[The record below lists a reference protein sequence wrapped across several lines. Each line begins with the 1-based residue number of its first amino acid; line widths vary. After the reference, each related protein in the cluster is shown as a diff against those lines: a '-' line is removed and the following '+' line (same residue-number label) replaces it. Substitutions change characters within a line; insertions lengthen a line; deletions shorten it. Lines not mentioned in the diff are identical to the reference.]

1 MRSKQTMLFC
11 SIDQSATSWQSHR
24 GENRYPRHPHTLA
37 SDCPALNQIIRLVQ
51 HDIDYDLRFCYFFN
65 FSLPV
70 RLASVKSDWPR
81 WSDWS
86 WLDWIDLR
94 VISTRFRIIVGLRI
108 KVEMAQMMM
117 WLNWVNIVHQHEQDN
132 IFLLAYTYSSWHF
145 FLYLKYV
152 RSNRTNQLNFKCIC
166 SSLSLKSACDERWW
180 PFKWEKKSWW
190 PVGTGRAQIVSFL
203 NSPRSRKWQ
212 AGFSSTGVVLLVWD
226 RRCLRLG
233 QDFCQRDRN
242 CQLIWTRLCSQWFRI
257 LGVQE
262 HPEHQY
268 TQRDKRSFRY
278 KQMNIQLGVN
288 LWQWSCCEQGT
299 PRGQCRWRHEQDW
312 GGGALQGFTWPEH
325 HVLCNKIA
333 KWSIFFQLF
342 KTPQFFRFCFLF

>member
-1 MRSKQTMLFC
+1 MSTTTLCVARLF
-11 SIDQSATSWQSHR
+11 
-24 GENRYPRHPHTLA
+24 L
-37 SDCPALNQIIRLVQ
+37 
-51 HDIDYDLRFCYFFN
+51 
-65 FSLPV
+65 
-70 RLASVKSDWPR
+70 
-81 WSDWS
+81 
-86 WLDWIDLR
+86 
-94 VISTRFRIIVGLRI
+94 
-108 KVEMAQMMM
+108 
-117 WLNWVNIVHQHEQDN
+117 
-132 IFLLAYTYSSWHF
+132 YSSWHF

-152 RSNRTNQLNFKCIC
+152 RSDKTKQLNFKCIC

-190 PVGTGRAQIVSFL
+190 PRGTGRAQIVSFL

-212 AGFSSTGVVLLVWD
+212 SGFSSTGVVLLVWD
-226 RRCLRLG
+226 RRCSRLG

-242 CQLIWTRLCSQWFRI
+242 CQLIWTKLWSQWFKI
-257 LGVQE
+257 LGIQE
-262 HPEHQY
+262 HTLNTSTRKETRGASGINKWTY
-268 TQRDKRSFRY
+268 NLV
-278 KQMNIQLGVN
+278 QMCGVN

-342 KTPQFFRFCFLF
+342 KTPQFFRFCLLF